1 MEETNIE
8 DLYEILI
15 SILNNNYLRLK
26 YKYLSDREDINFEII
41 NKIWVDSILK
51 YIIRIH
57 IDNTSHIIKHIDF
70 EEEMKNYLKYVKR
83 NYI

>member
-26 YKYLSDREDINFEII
+26 YKYLSDREDINIELIHTFWIG
-41 NKIWVDSILK
+41 SILK

-57 IDNTSHIIKHIDF
+57 IDNTSYITKHIDF
-70 EEEMKNYLKYVKR
+70 EEEMKNYLKHVKR